1 MIKFCTYLRRRFITL
16 ESSSNAL
23 LIVSDD
29 FSIVNLR
36 KKKKK
41 EKKKGKESFAGK
53 KFRNTIFRECDFT
66 NILQRYRNLPL
77 HALKFLNVLK
87 TPRSII
93 HYRKLESEK
102 CRLAGEKLE
111 LSFRRGWRIV
121 GRGERGSLPNPSSL
135 SRYESWDKYGRRY
148 KVCSA
153 CKPWSSH

>member
-66 NILQRYRNLPL
+66 TI
-77 HALKFLNVLK
+77 
-87 TPRSII
+87 S
-93 HYRKLESEK
+93 ESTVARVKVFK
-102 CRLAGEKLE
+102 CVEN
-111 LSFRRGWRIV
+111 SSV
-121 GRGERGSLPNPSSL
+121 NYSL
-135 SRYESWDKYGRRY
+135 
-148 KVCSA
+148 
-153 CKPWSSH
+153 

>member
-66 NILQRYRNLPL
+66 TISESTVARVKVFKCVENC
-77 HALKFLNVLK
+77 A
-87 TPRSII
+87 PRSII

-121 GRGERGSLPNPSSL
+121 GRGERNSLPNPSSL

>member
-41 EKKKGKESFAGK
+41 RRRRRKEKRVSRE
-53 KFRNTIFRECDFT
+53 RNSVTPFSE
-66 NILQRYRNLPL
+66 NAILQRYRNLPL
-77 HALKFLNVLK
+77 HALKFLNALK